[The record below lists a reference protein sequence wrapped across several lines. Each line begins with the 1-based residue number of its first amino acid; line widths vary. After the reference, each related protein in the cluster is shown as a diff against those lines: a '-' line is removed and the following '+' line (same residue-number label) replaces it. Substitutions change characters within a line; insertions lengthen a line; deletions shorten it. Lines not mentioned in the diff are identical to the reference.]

1 MPREGKKQK
10 QKRVWRSGTV
20 GAREQG
26 AGRGRPGQP
35 RAYLPSI
42 IGSGAPAGASDH
54 SAQSLRFLVRPVGSD
69 QTQIAAVVSPEELR
83 LRRWSAEPGS
93 GVAWRPGE
101 SNPVSGSLEA
111 GKNQTTSPPVHP
123 HHFVEFDKPSAIT
136 QPSRSI
142 LDHSSQD
149 ERSCKFAPS
158 ETHCLRA
165 L

>member
-1 MPREGKKQK
+1 MA
-10 QKRVWRSGTV
+10 KRNGRS
-20 GAREQG
+20 AR
-26 AGRGRPGQP
+26 AGRWPGATRPNP
-35 RAYLPSI
+35 RLP
-42 IGSGAPAGASDH
+42 ALDHRQRCPFGASDH
-54 SAQSLRFLVRPVGSD
+54 GGAFGVLAFGQD